1 MNMKSRAEVFADK
14 IKTEMENTDYRPVR
28 IDISS
33 QNGTNLINYEA
44 NDDFTIYSGYPI
56 KTTEKVKVSNIL
68 QLQKE
73 IMKRSKNIRGL
84 LRDYHNDVDRIR
96 ITLDLKRGKKSVTED
111 HTLHY
116 TFDVFKKEEPLP
128 GAQFKL
134 FPRV

>member
-1 MNMKSRAEVFADK
+1 MIPVPFEKGQKPEISIGAALFRGEGPKAADLKDYFEVP
-14 IKTEMENTDYRPVR
+14 NHVVY
-28 IDISS
+28 SS
-33 QNGTNLINYEA
+33 G
-44 NDDFTIYSGYPI
+44 
-56 KTTEKVKVSNIL
+56 
-68 QLQKE
+68 QKE
-73 IMKRSKNIRGL
+73 IMKRSRNIRGL